1 MVAFNLFILKT
12 PRLFLGTNN
21 YLEIHNYNKVISMVE
36 RVKTGIPGLD
46 EILNGGIP
54 KRNVVLLSGGPGT
67 GKSIFSYQYLWNGLK
82 QGEPAVFVAL
92 EEHPVQVRINMSQFG
107 WDIRPYEREGVFAI
121 VDAFTS
127 GIGEAAKKERYVVTD
142 PEDVGL
148 LVDVLKQAIR
158 DTGAVRVAVD
168 SVSTLY
174 LAKPALARRTVMLLK
189 RVLSGL
195 GTTSI
200 LVSQV
205 SVTERGFG
213 GPGVEHAA
221 DGIIRLDLDEV
232 DGELVR
238 SLIVW
243 KMRGTRHSMKRHPF
257 EITDKGIIVYP
268 EKVVR
273 IGRAFRVEPV

>member
-1 MVAFNLFILKT
+1 
-12 PRLFLGTNN
+12 
-21 YLEIHNYNKVISMVE
+21 MVE
-36 RVKTGIPGLD
+36 RVRTGIPGMD
-46 EILNGGIP
+46 EILNGGMP
-54 KRNVVLLSGGPGT
+54 ERNVVLLSGGPGT
-67 GKSIFSYQYLWNGLK
+67 GKSIFSYQYLWSGLQ
-82 QGEPAVFVAL
+82 QGEPGVFVAL

-107 WDIRPYEREGVFAI
+107 WDVRPYEKEGSFAI
-121 VDAFTS
+121 VDSFT
-127 GIGEAAKKERYVVTD
+127 GGVGEAAKRERYVVKD

-148 LVDVLKQAIR
+148 LVDVLREAIR
-158 DTGAVRVAVD
+158 DVGAKRVAID

-174 LAKPALARRTVMLLK
+174 LAKPALARRTVMILK
-189 RVLSGL
+189 RLLSGL

-232 DGELVR
+232 NGELVR

-257 EITDKGIIVYP
+257 EITDKGIVVYP
-268 EKVVR
+268 NKVVKL
-273 IGRAFRVEPV
+273 GRTLTVEGA

>member
-1 MVAFNLFILKT
+1 
-12 PRLFLGTNN
+12 
-21 YLEIHNYNKVISMVE
+21 MVE
-36 RVKTGIPGLD
+36 RVKTGIPGMD
-46 EILNGGIP
+46 EILHGGIP

-67 GKSIFSYQYLWNGLK
+67 GKSIFSYQYLWNGLRM
-82 QGEPAVFVAL
+82 GEPGVFVAL
-92 EEHPVQVRINMSQFG
+92 EEHPVQVRINMAQFG
-107 WDIRPYEREGVFAI
+107 WDVRPYEKNGQFAI
-121 VDAFTS
+121 VDAFTG
-127 GIGEAAKKERYVVTD
+127 GIGEAAKREKYLVRD
-142 PEDVGL
+142 PEDVGEL
-148 LVDVLKQAIR
+148 IDVLKQAIR
-158 DTGAVRVAVD
+158 DVGAERVAID

-174 LAKPALARRTVMLLK
+174 LAKPVLARRTVMLLK

-232 DGELVR
+232 EGELIR

-243 KMRGTRHSMKRHPF
+243 KMRGTSHSMKRHLF
-257 EITDKGIIVYP
+257 EITDRGIIVYP
-268 EKVVR
+268 DKIVR
-273 IGRAFRVEPV
+273 LGRTFRIETI